1 LQAIVTRAG
10 QTRVKSQI
18 VGRIDTASRR
28 YSPTS
33 RILPEQKLGGIVGE
47 TNRASQNHV
56 GDPRMFRQFDGRR
69 SLGGQVAE
77 DTQRVDSA
85 SMISKK
91 SGDEALL
98 GADTVLA
105 RVISQGKLF
114 HARVAAFDRIDVRLN
129 FACSNE
135 RHIHAKAFLHGAAR
149 LIESHNRKLPVVV
162 RFQARTI

>member
-1 LQAIVTRAG
+1 MLLGPSAI
-10 QTRVKSQI
+10 
-18 VGRIDTASRR
+18 ASNRNKGWSDSGEIANCREDR
-28 YSPTS
+28 YGVAQVLPDF
-33 RILPEQKLGGIVGE
+33 LDPPEQKLGVIVGE

-105 RVISQGKLF
+105 RAIPQGKWF

-129 FACSNE
+129 FAWSNE
-135 RHIHAKAFLHGAAR
+135 RHIHAKAILHGAAR
-149 LIESHNRKLPVVV
+149 LIESHRS
-162 RFQARTI
+162 